1 MTNTLSLIQ
10 SGITMRLQISHR
22 VYKHLSQENYKIIN
36 YLTAISLDRPG
47 LHCSQDDKEIA

>member
-1 MTNTLSLIQ
+1 
-10 SGITMRLQISHR
+10 MRLQISHR

-47 LHCSQDDKEIA
+47 LHCSQDDKEIT